1 MGIAVPSAAEASR
14 RLPSSVKADLPDA
27 DDVRVTSVAIVPPA
41 IDEPVSPELA
51 LVDPDLAARLR
62 ALLPDIEIEP
72 PEPVLR
78 ALPDPEPPALPLP
91 ELVPAPVEPRLVYVY
106 PSRRE
111 RLLSFAKAFALG
123 AAAATV
129 VTVGV
134 VSETS
139 DGPSTV
145 DAGTTPPRTTA
156 PVTEAPSGGAAGT
169 PPATTAA
176 GRAAGVAGAGAAK
189 ATQTKRPQVRGAGP
203 KAASGAAATSGK
215 ATGSSQGSKPKPAPA
230 APAAESRRFAWAPVE
245 DAVGYRF
252 ELFRGD
258 KQVLE
263 TRTSQPAYELA
274 GSWQHDGQTESLD
287 SGEYRWYVWPI
298 FSSGPAAQAVVQ
310 AKLSIP

>member
-78 ALPDPEPPALPLP
+78 ALPDPGPPPLPPP
-91 ELVPAPVEPRLVYVY
+91 ELVPAPPEPRLVYVY

-111 RLLSFAKAFALG
+111 RLLSFAKAFAVG

-139 DGPSTV
+139 EGPSTV

-156 PVTEAPSGGAAGT
+156 PATEAPSGGAAAT
-169 PPATTAA
+169 PPKTTAP
-176 GRAAGVAGAGAAK
+176 GPAAGVAGAGAAK
-189 ATQTKRPQVRGAGP
+189 ATQTKRTQARGAAQ

-215 ATGSSQGSKPKPAPA
+215 AAGPPQGSKPKPAPA
-230 APAAESRRFAWAPVE
+230 AAAAARRFAWAPVE

-258 KQVLE
+258 RQVLE

-274 GSWQHDGQTESLD
+274 GSWRHNGQTESLA